1 MEFQKRMYE
10 AVNSKEYP
18 VFVGTD
24 KFLNEGF
31 DCPDIDCVIFA
42 SDLKDVKQHLGRAQR
57 PRPGKSIPLCI
68 DVHCNFEPWTK
79 RARDRRA
86 LYTHLGYHVDDVNIP
101 YMATNDRSLPE
112 IEQSVAESPA
122 LVLSQLPTLRTRD
135 AHYLWR
141 ELQYI
146 LHHTPPVEDV
156 QEEK

>member
-1 MEFQKRMYE
+1 
-10 AVNSKEYP
+10 
-18 VFVGTD
+18 
-24 KFLNEGF
+24 
-31 DCPDIDCVIFA
+31 
-42 SDLKDVKQHLGRAQR
+42 
-57 PRPGKSIPLCI
+57 
-68 DVHCNFEPWTK
+68 
-79 RARDRRA
+79 
-86 LYTHLGYHVDDVNIP
+86 VDDVNIP
-101 YMATNDRSLPE
+101 YMAINDRSLPE